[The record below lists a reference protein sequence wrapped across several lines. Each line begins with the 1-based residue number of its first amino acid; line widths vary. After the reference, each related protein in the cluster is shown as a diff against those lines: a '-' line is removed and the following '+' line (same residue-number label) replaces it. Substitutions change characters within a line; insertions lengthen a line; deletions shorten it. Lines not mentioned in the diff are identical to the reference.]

1 MTKLSTIGAAVATG
15 IVLELGVAALAT
27 EREAWDSAI
36 FWVAGLPLSI
46 LAAFFIGRRSRGNDW
61 LWAGLI
67 APAHVLTMMIRNREI
82 GAFWPL
88 TIVFS
93 VVLSAPFIVSALI
106 GSRFRLA
113 PPRP

>member
-1 MTKLSTIGAAVATG
+1 MTKLLTIGAAVATG
-15 IVLELGVAALAT
+15 VVLELGVAALAT
-27 EREAWDSAI
+27 EREAWDSPI
-36 FWVAGLPLSI
+36 FWFAGLPLSI

-106 GSRFRLA
+106 GSRLA